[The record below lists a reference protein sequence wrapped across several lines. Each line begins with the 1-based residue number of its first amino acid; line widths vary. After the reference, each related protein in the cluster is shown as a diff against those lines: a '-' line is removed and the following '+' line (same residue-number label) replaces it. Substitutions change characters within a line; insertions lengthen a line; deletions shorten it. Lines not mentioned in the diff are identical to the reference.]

1 MDILKIGTRASELAV
16 WQAKK
21 VQKELE
27 NYGIKSVIV
36 PIVSTGDQK
45 LNQPIYKLGI
55 SGVFTKEID
64 IALINNKVDIA
75 VHSLKDVPTIL
86 PEGIVQSAVLKRAS
100 ENDVLVLNNE
110 NHDRNTIA
118 TGSLRRSSQW
128 LNRYPNDSIVEIRGN
143 VSRRI
148 QKLKENKWSATILAK
163 AGLDRLN
170 IFSKNYKILEWMVPA
185 PGQGAISI
193 QNLNINKHISSILQN
208 INHTETELCTNIE
221 REFLNKLEGGC
232 SAPIGAIAKINKD
245 HLLFKGV
252 LLSLDGKE
260 KIEIIEKISIEK
272 LENSG
277 KIFAEKILS
286 MGGDKI
292 LKNINNK

>member
-27 NYGIKSVIV
+27 NCNVKSVII

-75 VHSLKDVPTIL
+75 VHSLKDVPTVL
-86 PEGIVQSAVLKRAS
+86 PMGIVQSAVLKRAS
-100 ENDVLVLNNE
+100 ELDVLVLNNE
-110 NHDRNTIA
+110 NHDENIIA

-128 LNRYPNDSIVEIRGN
+128 LNRYPNDSIVGIRGN
-143 VSRRI
+143 VNTRI
-148 QKLKENKWSATILAK
+148 QKLKENKWKATILAK
-163 AGLDRLN
+163 AGLDRLK
-170 IFSKNYKILEWMVPA
+170 IFSKNYKILKWMIPA

-193 QNLNINKHISSILQN
+193 QNLKANKHITSILKN
-208 INHTETELCTNIE
+208 INHRETEICTNIE

-245 HLLFKGV
+245 DLLFKGV

-260 KIEIIEKISIEK
+260 KIEIIEKISTEK
-272 LENSG
+272 LKNSG
-277 KIFAEKILS
+277 KIFAQKILS
-286 MGGDKI
+286 IGGDKI
-292 LKNINNK
+292 LKNINK

>member
-27 NYGIKSVIV
+27 NCNVKSVII

-75 VHSLKDVPTIL
+75 VHSLKDVPTVL
-86 PEGIVQSAVLKRAS
+86 PMGIVQSAVLKRAS
-100 ENDVLVLNNE
+100 ELDVLVLNNE
-110 NHDRNTIA
+110 NHDENIIA

-128 LNRYPNDSIVEIRGN
+128 LNRYPNDSIVGIRGN
-143 VSRRI
+143 VNTRI
-148 QKLKENKWSATILAK
+148 QKLKENKWKATILAK
-163 AGLDRLN
+163 AGLDRLK
-170 IFSKNYKILEWMVPA
+170 IFSKNYKILEWMIPA

-193 QNLNINKHISSILQN
+193 QNLKANKHITSILKN
-208 INHTETELCTNIE
+208 INHRETEICTNIE

-277 KIFAEKILS
+277 KIFAQKILS

>member
-27 NYGIKSVIV
+27 NCNVKSVII

-75 VHSLKDVPTIL
+75 VHSLKDVPTVL
-86 PEGIVQSAVLKRAS
+86 PMGIVQSAVLKRAS
-100 ENDVLVLNNE
+100 ELDVLVLNNE
-110 NHDRNTIA
+110 IHDENIIA

-128 LNRYPNDSIVEIRGN
+128 LNRYPNDSIVGIRGN
-143 VSRRI
+143 VNTRI
-148 QKLKENKWSATILAK
+148 QKLKENKWKATILAK
-163 AGLDRLN
+163 AGLDRLK
-170 IFSKNYKILEWMVPA
+170 IFSKNYKILKWMIPA

-193 QNLNINKHISSILQN
+193 QNLKANKHITSILKN
-208 INHTETELCTNIE
+208 INHRETEICTNIE

-245 HLLFKGV
+245 DLLFKGV

-260 KIEIIEKISIEK
+260 KIEIIEKISTEK
-272 LENSG
+272 LKNSG
-277 KIFAEKILS
+277 KIFAQKILS
-286 MGGDKI
+286 IGGDKI
-292 LKNINNK
+292 LKNINK

>member
-27 NYGIKSVIV
+27 NCNVKSVII

-86 PEGIVQSAVLKRAS
+86 PMGIVQSAVLKRAS
-100 ENDVLVLNNE
+100 ELDVLVLNNE
-110 NHDRNTIA
+110 NHDENIIA

-128 LNRYPNDSIVEIRGN
+128 LNRYPNDSIVGIRGN
-143 VSRRI
+143 VNTRI
-148 QKLKENKWSATILAK
+148 RKLKENKWKATILAK
-163 AGLDRLN
+163 AGLDRLK
-170 IFSKNYKILEWMVPA
+170 IFSKNYKILKWMIPA

-193 QNLNINKHISSILQN
+193 QNLKANKHITSILKN
-208 INHTETELCTNIE
+208 INHRETEICTNIE

-245 HLLFKGV
+245 DLLFKGV

-260 KIEIIEKISIEK
+260 KIEIIEKISTEK
-272 LENSG
+272 LKNSG
-277 KIFAEKILS
+277 KIFAQKILS
-286 MGGDKI
+286 IGGDKI
-292 LKNINNK
+292 LKNINK

>member
-27 NYGIKSVIV
+27 NCNVKSVII

-75 VHSLKDVPTIL
+75 VHSLKDVPTVL
-86 PEGIVQSAVLKRAS
+86 PMGIVQSAVLKRAS
-100 ENDVLVLNNE
+100 ELDVLVLNNE
-110 NHDRNTIA
+110 NHDENIIA

-128 LNRYPNDSIVEIRGN
+128 LNRYPNDSIVGIRGN
-143 VSRRI
+143 VNTRI
-148 QKLKENKWSATILAK
+148 QKLKENKWKATILAK
-163 AGLDRLN
+163 AGLDRLK
-170 IFSKNYKILEWMVPA
+170 IFSKNYKILEWMIPA

-193 QNLNINKHISSILQN
+193 QNLKANKHITSILKN
-208 INHTETELCTNIE
+208 INHRETEICTNIE

-245 HLLFKGV
+245 DLLFKGV

-260 KIEIIEKISIEK
+260 KIEIIEKISTEK
-272 LENSG
+272 LKNSG
-277 KIFAEKILS
+277 KIFAQKILS
-286 MGGDKI
+286 IGGDKI
-292 LKNINNK
+292 LKNINK

>member
-27 NYGIKSVIV
+27 NCDVKSVII

-64 IALINNKVDIA
+64 IALINNKVDMA
-75 VHSLKDVPTIL
+75 VHSLKDVPTVL
-86 PEGIVQSAVLKRAS
+86 PMGIVQSAVLKRAS
-100 ENDVLVLNNE
+100 ELDVLVLNNE
-110 NHDRNTIA
+110 NHDENIIA

-128 LNRYPNDSIVEIRGN
+128 LNKYPNDSIVGIRGN
-143 VSRRI
+143 VNTRI
-148 QKLKENKWSATILAK
+148 QKLKENKWKATILAK
-163 AGLDRLN
+163 AGLDRLK

-193 QNLNINKHISSILQN
+193 QNLNTNKHITSILQN
-208 INHTETELCTNIE
+208 INHRETEICTNIE

-232 SAPIGAIAKINKD
+232 SAPIGAIAKINRD
-245 HLLFKGV
+245 DLLFKGV

-260 KIEIIEKISIEK
+260 KIEIIEKISTEK
-272 LENSG
+272 LKNSG
-277 KIFAEKILS
+277 KIFAQKILS
-286 MGGDKI
+286 IGGDKI
-292 LKNINNK
+292 LKNINK

>member
-27 NYGIKSVIV
+27 NCNVKSVII

-75 VHSLKDVPTIL
+75 VHSLKDVPTVL
-86 PEGIVQSAVLKRAS
+86 PMGIVQSAVLKRAS
-100 ENDVLVLNNE
+100 ELDVLVLNNE
-110 NHDRNTIA
+110 NHDENIIA

-128 LNRYPNDSIVEIRGN
+128 LNRYPNDSIVGIRGN
-143 VSRRI
+143 VNTRI
-148 QKLKENKWSATILAK
+148 QKLKENKWKATILAK
-163 AGLDRLN
+163 AGLDRLK
-170 IFSKNYKILEWMVPA
+170 IFSKNYKILKWMIPA

-193 QNLNINKHISSILQN
+193 QNLKANKHITSILKN
-208 INHTETELCTNIE
+208 INHRETEICTNIE

>member
-27 NYGIKSVIV
+27 NCNVKSVII

-75 VHSLKDVPTIL
+75 VHSLKDVPTVL
-86 PEGIVQSAVLKRAS
+86 PMGIVQSAVLKRAS
-100 ENDVLVLNNE
+100 ELDVLVLNNE
-110 NHDRNTIA
+110 NHDENIIA

-128 LNRYPNDSIVEIRGN
+128 LNRYPNDSIVGIRGN
-143 VSRRI
+143 VNTRI
-148 QKLKENKWSATILAK
+148 QKLKENKWKATILAK
-163 AGLDRLN
+163 AGLDRLK
-170 IFSKNYKILEWMVPA
+170 IFSKNYKILEWMIPA

-193 QNLNINKHISSILQN
+193 QNLKANKHITSILKN
-208 INHTETELCTNIE
+208 INHRETEICTNIE

-260 KIEIIEKISIEK
+260 KIEIIEKISTEK
-272 LENSG
+272 LKNSG
-277 KIFAEKILS
+277 KIFAQKILS
-286 MGGDKI
+286 IGGDKI
-292 LKNINNK
+292 LKNINK

>member
-27 NYGIKSVIV
+27 NCDVKSVII

-75 VHSLKDVPTIL
+75 VHSLKDVPTVL
-86 PEGIVQSAVLKRAS
+86 PMGIVQSAVLKRAS
-100 ENDVLVLNNE
+100 ELDVLVLNNE
-110 NHDRNTIA
+110 NHDENIIA

-128 LNRYPNDSIVEIRGN
+128 LNRYPNDSIVGIRGN
-143 VSRRI
+143 VNTRI
-148 QKLKENKWSATILAK
+148 QKLKENKWKATILAK
-163 AGLDRLN
+163 AGLDRLK

-193 QNLNINKHISSILQN
+193 QNLNTNKHITSILQN
-208 INHTETELCTNIE
+208 INHRETEICTNIE

-232 SAPIGAIAKINKD
+232 SAPIGAIAKINRD
-245 HLLFKGV
+245 DLLFKGV

-260 KIEIIEKISIEK
+260 KIEIIEKVSTEK
-272 LENSG
+272 LKNSG
-277 KIFAEKILS
+277 KIFAQKILS
-286 MGGDKI
+286 IGGDKI
-292 LKNINNK
+292 LKNINK

>member
-27 NYGIKSVIV
+27 NCDVKSVII

-75 VHSLKDVPTIL
+75 VHSLKDVPTVL
-86 PEGIVQSAVLKRAS
+86 PMGIVQSAVLKRAS
-100 ENDVLVLNNE
+100 ELDVLVLNNE
-110 NHDRNTIA
+110 NHDENIIA

-128 LNRYPNDSIVEIRGN
+128 LNRYPNDSIVGIRGN
-143 VSRRI
+143 VNTRI
-148 QKLKENKWSATILAK
+148 QKLKENKWKATILAK
-163 AGLDRLN
+163 AGLDRLK

-193 QNLNINKHISSILQN
+193 QNLNTNKHITSILQN
-208 INHTETELCTNIE
+208 INHRETEICTNIE

-245 HLLFKGV
+245 DLLFRGI

-260 KIEIIEKISIEK
+260 KIEIIEKVSTEK
-272 LENSG
+272 LKNSG
-277 KIFAEKILS
+277 KIFAQKILS
-286 MGGDKI
+286 IGGDKI
-292 LKNINNK
+292 LKNINK